1 MKRTTTLAVLAV
13 VVLTA
18 GALPT
23 AVLASH
29 EPESTDYTVETNNP
43 SPGASA
49 SYSHYVNLTDNF
61 GDARSGFETVDSVT
75 FTMDAGSVDNCS
87 SPTAGDV
94 ANNSHLSV
102 TDDRE
107 DSAGGGTG
115 QEEFD
120 SYERSF
126 SGRTADFS
134 ISDDEPDYRVGETL
148 RLDLNNDC
156 VKNPSSK
163 GWYQVDVT
171 VEGTSFGDGDGD
183 SIQLSSTSHY
193 YPICDGCDN
202 DSAAREELGPPP
214 SEESP
219 TPTATATDTPTPT
232 ATATPTATPPP
243 DPADPTATPS
253 PEPGDPTATPSPEPA
268 DPTATA
274 TATAEPADQE
284 VFGVNPM
291 VVVAVVAAVSIG
303 LAAFGASRL

>member
-1 MKRTTTLAVLAV
+1 MERTTTLALLVV

-18 GALPT
+18 SALPT

-43 SPGASA
+43 SPGAQGVD
-49 SYSHYVNLTDNF
+49 YTHRVDLVDNF
-61 GDARSGFETVDSVT
+61 GEARSGFATVDSAT
-75 FTMDAGSVDNCS
+75 FTMDAGSVDNCTN
-87 SPTAGDV
+87 PTSEV
-94 ANNSHLSV
+94 VPVSYNLSV
-102 TDDRE
+102 TE
-107 DSAGGGTG
+107 ENGQ

-120 SYERSF
+120 SYEGSF
-126 SGRTADFS
+126 DGRTADFS
-134 ISDDEPDYRVGETL
+134 ISDDSKDYKVGETL
-148 RLDLNNDC
+148 RLDLDDC
-156 VKNPSSK
+156 VENPSSS

-171 VEGTSFGDGDGD
+171 VTGTSFGDGD

-202 DSAAREELGPPP
+202 ESAARDELGPPP
-214 SEESP
+214 SEE
-219 TPTATATDTPTPT
+219 TETPTPT
-232 ATATPTATPPP
+232 ATETPTATPPP
-243 DPADPTATPS
+243 DPDDPTATPSPEPADPTATPS
-253 PEPGDPTATPSPEPA
+253 PEPT

-291 VVVAVVAAVSIG
+291 VIVAVVAAVSIG

>member
-13 VVLTA
+13 VVTA

-29 EPESTDYTVETNNP
+29 EPESTNYTVETGNP
-43 SPGASA
+43 SPGAQGVE
-49 SYSHYVNLTDNF
+49 YIHRVDLEDNF
-61 GDARSGFETVDSVT
+61 GDANSGFATVDSAT
-75 FTMDAGSVDNCS
+75 FTMDAGSVDNCT
-87 SPTAGDV
+87 SPTSEDIE
-94 ANNSHLSV
+94 NNYELSV
-102 TDDRE
+102 TE
-107 DSAGGGTG
+107 DSG

-120 SYERSF
+120 SYDGSF
-126 SGRTADFS
+126 DGQTADFS
-134 ISDDEPDYRVGETL
+134 ISDDEKDYKVGERL
-148 RLDLNNDC
+148 RLDLNGC
-156 VKNPSSK
+156 VENPSSK

-171 VEGTSFGDGDGD
+171 VEGTSFGDGD

-193 YPICDGCDN
+193 YPICEGCNN

-214 SEESP
+214 SEETP
-219 TPTATATDTPTPT
+219 TPTPTETGTPTATATE
-232 ATATPTATPPP
+232 TPTATPPP